1 MSGRHGLSWAGLAS
15 GPLAWAVSTQL
26 NYVLP
31 SWQCAHRAYPV
42 PWIALALAVVAAG
55 GAWLSLGAYRTAMA
69 NPVGLPRKPRSER
82 FVSLIGLAAGALFAV
97 GILLQGFAGLVFVGC
112 ER

>member
-1 MSGRHGLSWAGLAS
+1 MSVRHGLSWAGLAS
-15 GPLAWAVSTQL
+15 GPLAWAISTQF

-31 SWQCAHRAYPV
+31 SWQCGHRVYPV

-55 GAWLSLGAYRTAMA
+55 GAWQSLAAYRRVAAT
-69 NPVGLPRKPRSER
+69 PVGLPRRPRSER
-82 FVSLIGLAAGALFAV
+82 LLSLIGTAAGALFAL